1 MTRKSMMKAVLAIF
15 ALMLIF
21 NVGTYAQKTDCSNM
35 TDDEIISVIYK
46 QIEAKYPQQMDH
58 INIRI
63 DDGVLTLE
71 GWVTTKKVSKTI
83 YKYAKKYTSKKK
95 YDKNGKCVKEIVN
108 NLTIGVGGG
117 CGPGQIPCGSTCI
130 PGNAACNIGKG
141 KEH

>member
-15 ALMLIF
+15 ASMLIF
-21 NVGTYAQKTDCSNM
+21 NVGTYAQKTDCANM
-35 TDDEIISVIYK
+35 TNDEIISAIHK

-63 DDGVLTLE
+63 DDGLLTLE
-71 GWVTTKKVSKTI
+71 GWATTGKVSKQI
-83 YKYAKKYTSKKK
+83 YSYAKKFTSKKK

-117 CGPGQIPCGSTCI
+117 CGPGQESCGSICI
-130 PGNAACNIGKG
+130 AAGETCNIGKG
-141 KEH
+141 KGN